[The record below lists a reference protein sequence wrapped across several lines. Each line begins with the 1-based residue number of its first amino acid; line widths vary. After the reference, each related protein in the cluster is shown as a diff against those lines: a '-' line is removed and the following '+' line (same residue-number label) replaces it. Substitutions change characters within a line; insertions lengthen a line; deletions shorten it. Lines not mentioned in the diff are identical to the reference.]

1 MPLSNTTIRQQK
13 EKDMKGWEANRD
25 LYLDKDGKVVEDG
38 DPDTAFLLAR
48 KGRVIPD
55 VQMEQYGVKKKA
67 PTEVDRTPEQVEEKE
82 PKAESKAKPKAKDKA
97 VKKKGDKSG

>member
-1 MPLSNTTIRQQK
+1 
-13 EKDMKGWEANRD
+13 MKGWEANRD

-38 DPDTAFLLAR
+38 DPDAAFLLGR
-48 KGRVIPD
+48 KGRVIPE

-67 PTEVDRTPEQVEEKE
+67 PAEVDRTPEEPEEVEAK
-82 PKAESKAKPKAKDKA
+82 PKAKPKAKDKA